1 MHLLELSSPAYD
13 YTFKNNKG
21 SKLVE
26 SKHVHSVTENKQP
39 NGYSFITSY
48 VIRQMS
54 VTLPPYKVTLEIDP
68 LRNVTNCTC
77 ECPAGAG
84 KKCKHIAATIYYIN
98 NEEGLSKT
106 TFEQEW
112 GKPCKSGEIK
122 YRKGKTIGNLF
133 KNKRKFIND
142 VDTNAVSHDILVNK
156 YNILSLPCILS
167 KMIEEEQRFNEFELM
182 ELFNKT
188 KDQSENSLWH
198 EVRNYRISAS
208 VKAHKIKTCKNLSVD
223 YQNNLARS
231 LLNEKVLGCQGKINV
246 AYGKKYE
253 EEAVESYYKLF
264 DATILKC
271 GIVIHAQKPW
281 LCASL
286 DGIVTENNQN
296 VKVLEIKCPISC
308 KSKLIIDHE
317 NRICNVSYLK
327 YENNKI
333 VLKPSHQYFTQCQIL
348 MYCTGLKKCDL
359 FVNNKIEPVTVTIEK
374 DDSFL
379 KSLIA
384 RLEFF
389 YFSFYLP
396 NLTSK

>member
-1 MHLLELSSPAYD
+1 M
-13 YTFKNNKG
+13 
-21 SKLVE
+21 
-26 SKHVHSVTENKQP
+26 
-39 NGYSFITSY
+39 
-48 VIRQMS
+48 
-54 VTLPPYKVTLEIDP
+54 
-68 LRNVTNCTC
+68 RNVTNCTC

-112 GKPCKSGEIK
+112 GKPSKSGEIK
-122 YRKGKTIGNLF
+122 YKKGKTIGNLF

-167 KMIEEEQRFNEFELM
+167 KMIEEEQRCEAYIESKMCLEYIIDKVEIDINEIYITDILIKQNEFILNFGCFFPLNYMENEYYSKKIIVNEFELM

-231 LLNEKVLGCQGKINV
+231 LLNEKVLGYQGKINV

-359 FVNNKIEPVTVTIEK
+359 FVYNKIEPVTVTIER